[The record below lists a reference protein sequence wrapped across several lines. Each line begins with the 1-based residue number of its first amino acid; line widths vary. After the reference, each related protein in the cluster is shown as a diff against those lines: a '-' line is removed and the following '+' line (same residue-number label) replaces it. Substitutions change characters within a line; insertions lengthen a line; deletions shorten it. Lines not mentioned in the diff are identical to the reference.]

1 MLCYIEFVFVVSNVE
16 NVQVIMFAWYYNIN
30 CLFNVLC
37 CSSTL
42 LIKLVCL
49 PTYIVKSHIRVIA
62 VLANNAS
69 HPANVPSSSCSH
81 FSNK

>member
-16 NVQVIMFAWYYNIN
+16 NVQVIMFVWYYNIN

-49 PTYIVKSHIRVIA
+49 PI
-62 VLANNAS
+62 
-69 HPANVPSSSCSH
+69 
-81 FSNK
+81 